1 MGSKKLFNIIGTGF
15 FGNVFEIL
23 MVLPEIMDLLI
34 SGLIEEKEDAESR
47 VTVAVGM
54 NVGSTVFASHCSGE
68 FSELEALVLDI
79 MLEKLNIEKEYAIAE
94 MLKSFDVNK
103 YGTITQDEFIERC
116 KKWIHKGKQLAED
129 GGLMLTRLGNIFS
142 EQPRIEKKQHELV
155 KIEHIMSEILKH
167 FQNQVLEAEGLVT
180 DDGKPKIWHKKV
192 IFHLNLQIT
201 CKEVDSLMYEVEENL
216 GMIHMLLSWG
226 CIKSILQI
234 ILGVAIANFLAEPL
248 IYNILDSSVA
258 LGLPTFNIPFALKFK
273 SAVSLIFPASQK
285 SIKTASLTFSET
297 LEHRLLRSSE
307 HADKGFRSS
316 VVLPARAFCKT
327 VKSAG

>member
-68 FSELEALVLDI
+68 YEDQTVSVSELEALVLDI

-155 KIEHIMSEILKH
+155 KIEHVMSGILKH

-180 DDGKPKIWHKKV
+180 DDGKPKIWHKKDSF
-192 IFHLNLQIT
+192 IGHLY
-201 CKEVDSLMYEVEENL
+201 C
-216 GMIHMLLSWG
+216 
-226 CIKSILQI
+226 
-234 ILGVAIANFLAEPL
+234 
-248 IYNILDSSVA
+248 
-258 LGLPTFNIPFALKFK
+258 
-273 SAVSLIFPASQK
+273 
-285 SIKTASLTFSET
+285 FS
-297 LEHRLLRSSE
+297 
-307 HADKGFRSS
+307 
-316 VVLPARAFCKT
+316 
-327 VKSAG
+327 

>member
-1 MGSKKLFNIIGTGF
+1 MQQKSMTRYSSTTQFVRGRNLRLSSSELVSDGVDHVDYQPPFLSLNDNI
-15 FGNVFEIL
+15 
-23 MVLPEIMDLLI
+23 EIMDLLN
-34 SGLIEEKEDAESR
+34 EDQ
-47 VTVAVGM
+47 TVSV
-54 NVGSTVFASHCSGE
+54 
-68 FSELEALVLDI
+68 SELEALVLDI

-129 GGLMLTRLGNIFS
+129 GGAHSRKSLRQ
-142 EQPRIEKKQHELV
+142 QPRIEKKQHELV
-155 KIEHIMSEILKH
+155 KIEHVMSGILKH

-180 DDGKPKIWHKKV
+180 DDGKPKIWHKKS
-192 IFHLNLQIT
+192 T
-201 CKEVDSLMYEVEENL
+201 WKEVDSLMYEVEENL

-285 SIKTASLTFSET
+285 SIKTASLTFSE
-297 LEHRLLRSSE
+297 HWN
-307 HADKGFRSS
+307 
-316 VVLPARAFCKT
+316 
-327 VKSAG
+327 